1 VQTIALLT
9 DFGYSDPYVGIMK
22 GVISTTDPDVR
33 CIDLTH
39 AVRRH
44 SILSASYILYS
55 AWDWLP
61 EETVFLS
68 VVDPGVGS
76 ARRELIGMQ
85 GNKLVVT
92 PDNGT
97 VSLLVRMSPD
107 LACYRAD
114 PVLLGHLR
122 QKKPA
127 YNNTFDGRDLFA
139 PIAARAAAAESVQDV
154 IGNLTG
160 EEITPILRHE
170 VGYDGEKKQ
179 GTIMHIDHFG
189 NCISSVHITD
199 IGEPASGTSGDI
211 SVSAGSGKFPELYLS
226 ESYSDV
232 APGEP
237 LVYWGSAGFLELAVR
252 EGSAE
257 EEYTLSIGDVVE
269 ISLL

>member
-1 VQTIALLT
+1 MKTIALLT

-22 GVISTTDPDVR
+22 GVISTSDPDIR

-44 SILSASYILYS
+44 SILSAAYILYS

-76 ARRELIGMQ
+76 VRRELIGMQ

-97 VSLLVRMSPD
+97 VSLLAGMNPG
-107 LACYRAD
+107 LACYRAE
-114 PVLLGHLR
+114 PVLLEHLR
-122 QKKPA
+122 QKKPR
-127 YNNTFDGRDLFA
+127 YSSTFDGRDLFA
-139 PIAARAAAAESVQDV
+139 PLAARAAAAESVQDV

-160 EEITPILRHE
+160 EKITPILRQE
-170 VGYDGEKKQ
+170 AGYEPEKKQ
-179 GTIMHIDHFG
+179 GTVMHIDHFG
-189 NCISSVHITD
+189 NCVSSIHITD
-199 IGEPASGTSGDI
+199 VGKAASGSTGGI

-237 LVYWGSAGFLELAVR
+237 IVYWGSAGFLELAVR